1 MKKPQMAL
9 RFMPLFYTG
18 VLPRTENGEQGIG
31 SNVVPNVANR
41 RLHSLSFWSL
51 FCGLAYR
58 AILQAMDE
66 LFPERPAL
74 LFDFML
80 PSRSKHFLLDF
91 WIADSHPSTPKL
103 CGSEDSCDGSREE
116 ECLHCAVERAI
127 VANGGLRS
135 IFASAGSMSDIE
147 M

>member
-80 PSRSKHFLLDF
+80 PSGFLRCPGVLPDQLVPIVVCCLRRTALF
-91 WIADSHPSTPKL
+91 ALPS
-103 CGSEDSCDGSREE
+103 
-116 ECLHCAVERAI
+116 
-127 VANGGLRS
+127 
-135 IFASAGSMSDIE
+135 
-147 M
+147 